1 MKYLSIAIFAL
12 LCTVTTQASA
22 QDGVNE
28 LIHIHGDLY
37 RIRYNNHFGALLDT
51 PDGIVVVDTI
61 NNQTG
66 KWLKGEIEE
75 RFGKPVRYLIYSH
88 HHPDHISGAGYFSD
102 TAIIVAH
109 ENAVAAIKIENVKEE
124 NIEKGYVVPLP
135 DLTFS
140 QDLEINLGGKN
151 IILRHLGT
159 AHTDNLVSVHFP
171 SEKAVIMIDAGMIRR
186 VAYKTF
192 RVTNVRKLVKV
203 LEEVD
208 KYDNFEVALT
218 GHGPVGTREEL
229 AIYGKYIG
237 TLRSEVLAAHSAGR
251 SLDEIKKIVKLEE
264 FSYLDNYDEFFLTN
278 LESAY
283 DQVIN
288 NW

>member
-1 MKYLSIAIFAL
+1 MKRIHIVVLTL
-12 LCTVTTQASA
+12 LCALPIYGGA
-22 QDGVNE
+22 QEGSNE

-37 RIRYNNHFGALLDT
+37 RVRYNNHFGALLDT
-51 PDGIVVVDTI
+51 PEGVVVVDTI
-61 NNQTG
+61 NNQTAE
-66 KWLKGEIEE
+66 WLKAEIKD
-75 RFGKPVRYLIYSH
+75 RFDKPVKYLIYSH
-88 HHPDHISGAGYFSD
+88 HHPDHIAGAAHFTD
-102 TAIIVAH
+102 TATIVAH
-109 ENAVAAIKIENVKEE
+109 ENAVAAIKLENSKQE

-140 QDLEINLGGKN
+140 DALQIKLGGKD
-151 IILRHLGT
+151 IKLRHLGT

-171 SEKAVIMIDAGMIRR
+171 SERAVVMIDAGMIRR

-208 KYDNFEVALT
+208 QYDDFEVALT

-229 AIYGKYIG
+229 AVYGKYIG
-237 TLRSEVLAAHSAGR
+237 TLRNEVLAAHESGK
-251 SLDEIKKIVKLEE
+251 SLDEIKEVVKLNE
-264 FSYLDNYDEFFLTN
+264 FSYLDNYDAYFLTN
-278 LESAY
+278 LESVY
-283 DQVIN
+283 EQILD

>member
-1 MKYLSIAIFAL
+1 MKYMSLLLFAF
-12 LCTVTTQASA
+12 LCVISA
-22 QDGVNE
+22 NGVAQEGTNE

-51 PDGIVVVDTI
+51 DDGIVIVDTI

-66 KWLKGEIEE
+66 EWLKAEIKE
-75 RFGKPVRYLIYSH
+75 RFDKPVKYLIYSH

-102 TAIIVAH
+102 TATIIAH
-109 ENAVAAIKIENVKEE
+109 ENAVAAILVENVKEE
-124 NIEKGYVVPLP
+124 NIERGYVVPLP
-135 DLTFS
+135 DVTFS
-140 QDLEINLGGKN
+140 EKLKLKLGGKDVV
-151 IILRHLGT
+151 LRYLGT

-208 KYDNFEVALT
+208 TYDDFEVALT

-229 AIYGKYIG
+229 AVYGKYIG
-237 TLRSEVLAAHSAGR
+237 TLRDEVLAAHQAGK

-264 FSYLDNYDEFFLTN
+264 FSYLDNYDEYFLTN

>member
-1 MKYLSIAIFAL
+1 MKYKSLLLFAF
-12 LCTVTTQASA
+12 LCVISVNGTA
-22 QDGVNE
+22 QEGTNE

-37 RIRYNNHFGALLDT
+37 RIRYNNHFAALLDT
-51 PDGIVVVDTI
+51 DDGIVIVDTI

-66 KWLKGEIEE
+66 EWLKSEIKE
-75 RFGKPVRYLIYSH
+75 RFDKPVKYLIYSH
-88 HHPDHISGAGYFSD
+88 HHPDHISGADFFSD
-102 TAIIVAH
+102 TATIIAH
-109 ENAVAAIKIENVKEE
+109 ENAVANILVENVKEE

-135 DLTFS
+135 DITFS
-140 QDLEINLGGKN
+140 ENLHLKLGGKD
-151 IILRHLGT
+151 IVLRHLGD

-171 SEKAVIMIDAGMIRR
+171 SEKAVVMIDAGMIRR
-186 VAYKTF
+186 VAYISF

-203 LEEVD
+203 LEDVD
-208 KYDNFEVALT
+208 QYDNFEVALT
-218 GHGPVGTREEL
+218 GHGPVGTKEEL
-229 AIYGKYIG
+229 AVYGKYIG
-237 TLRSEVLAAHSAGR
+237 TLRNEVLAAHQAGK

-264 FSYLDNYDEFFLTN
+264 FSYLDNYDKYFLTN